1 MGGSESSH
9 LAIQLE
15 SNLIQA
21 GNGLSG
27 VIHFHLLSPIH
38 AESLCLK
45 LSGKEKV
52 KFASGEDTYRGKST
66 VVKENFQVF
75 IFQNA
80 QVNPGDYSFP
90 FQMITPSTLPGSFAY
105 QRRAMKASLRYHL
118 TAFLHSTG
126 SKVR

>member
-15 SNLIQA
+15 SNIIQA
-21 GNGLSG
+21 GNELSG

-52 KFASGEDTYRGKST
+52 MWKVSMVMT
-66 VVKENFQVF
+66 
-75 IFQNA
+75 
-80 QVNPGDYSFP
+80 
-90 FQMITPSTLPGSFAY
+90 TP
-105 QRRAMKASLRYHL
+105 L
-118 TAFLHSTG
+118 TTERQHY
-126 SKVR
+126 